1 MNKHFYL
8 KHEIMSFND
17 SRIQN
22 MISREGGKAY
32 GTYWYILEKLS
43 FLPDMEADMKYLK
56 PFATRNFTY
65 PYMMKIVMDF
75 QLFTIVGDHFS
86 PVQLN
91 TKYVEGPQKKEE
103 DVEVKPTKNTAK
115 NSGQNGKKYPDNDVK
130 SGKNDGISTKNRQA
144 MDKNRDENESEINCN
159 SQNNSFLSDNSI
171 QHKENIRDIITTA
184 AKEKEISAA
193 AVDRNDTSVPA
204 DTGVST
210 NASVSPFSGGS
221 ALHAIRPWQELVD
234 GLCLESSWAEI
245 ACMKSGYGGLLSRY
259 FKEAIGFFKQHIL
272 LYDKGPS
279 LLNSSDV
286 HQYFANFTVPG
297 SRTSAFLHAEL
308 LKLEA
313 AEQSHSLDPYRFEK
327 RIGGQR
333 TYMGCPIPDE
343 APPRPEDNAIW
354 NDRTKQWILPRLRSK
369 AAS

>member
-8 KHEIMSFND
+8 KHEIMAFND
-17 SRIQN
+17 PRVQN
-22 MISREGGKAY
+22 MLRQEGGKAY
-32 GTYWYILEKLS
+32 GAYWYIMEKLS
-43 FLPDMEADMKYLK
+43 LLPDMEAELKYLK

-65 PYMMKIVMDF
+65 PYMMKIVTNF
-75 QLFTIVGDHFS
+75 GLFTVTDSCFS

-91 TKYVEGPQKKEE
+91 TKCVAEPQKVEE
-103 DVEVKPTKNTAK
+103 NTAE

-130 SGKNDGISTKNRQA
+130 PGKNAGFSTKNRQT
-144 MDKNRDENESEINCN
+144 MDKKRDGNESEMNCN
-159 SQNNSFLSDNSI
+159 TPNISGLSNENL
-171 QHKENIRDIITTA
+171 QQKENIRDIITTA

-193 AVDRNDTSVPA
+193 AIDRN
-204 DTGVST
+204 
-210 NASVSPFSGGS
+210 
-221 ALHAIRPWQELVD
+221 
-234 GLCLESSWAEI
+234 
-245 ACMKSGYGGLLSRY
+245 
-259 FKEAIGFFKQHIL
+259 
-272 LYDKGPS
+272 
-279 LLNSSDV
+279 NSSDV
-286 HQYFANFTVPG
+286 HQYFANFTAPG

>member
-8 KHEIMSFND
+8 KHEIMAFND
-17 SRIQN
+17 PRVQN
-22 MISREGGKAY
+22 MLRQEGGKAY
-32 GTYWYILEKLS
+32 GAYWYIMEKLS
-43 FLPDMEADMKYLK
+43 LLPDMEADLKYLK

-65 PYMMKIVMDF
+65 PYMMKIVTKF
-75 QLFTIVGDHFS
+75 GLFTVTDSCFS

-91 TKYVEGPQKKEE
+91 TKCVAEPQKVEE
-103 DVEVKPTKNTAK
+103 NTAE

-130 SGKNDGISTKNRQA
+130 PGKNAGFSTKNRQT
-144 MDKNRDENESEINCN
+144 MNKKRDENESEINCN
-159 SQNNSFLSDNSI
+159 TPNISDLSNENL
-171 QHKENIRDIITTA
+171 QQKENIRDIITTA

-193 AVDRNDTSVPA
+193 AIDRN
-204 DTGVST
+204 
-210 NASVSPFSGGS
+210 
-221 ALHAIRPWQELVD
+221 
-234 GLCLESSWAEI
+234 
-245 ACMKSGYGGLLSRY
+245 
-259 FKEAIGFFKQHIL
+259 
-272 LYDKGPS
+272 
-279 LLNSSDV
+279 NSSDV
-286 HQYFANFTVPG
+286 HQYFANFTAPG

-327 RIGGQR
+327 RIGEQR

>member
-8 KHEIMSFND
+8 KHEIMAFND
-17 SRIQN
+17 PRVQN
-22 MISREGGKAY
+22 MLRQEGGKAY
-32 GTYWYILEKLS
+32 GAYWYIMEKLS
-43 FLPDMEADMKYLK
+43 LLPDMEADLKYLK

-65 PYMMKIVMDF
+65 PYMMKIVTNF
-75 QLFTIVGDHFS
+75 GLFTVTDSCFS

-91 TKYVEGPQKKEE
+91 TKCVAEPQKAEE
-103 DVEVKPTKNTAK
+103 NTAE

-130 SGKNDGISTKNRQA
+130 PGKNAGFSTKNRQT
-144 MDKNRDENESEINCN
+144 MNKKRDENESEINCN
-159 SQNNSFLSDNSI
+159 TPNISDLSNENL
-171 QHKENIRDIITTA
+171 QQKENIRDIITTA

-193 AVDRNDTSVPA
+193 AIDRN
-204 DTGVST
+204 
-210 NASVSPFSGGS
+210 
-221 ALHAIRPWQELVD
+221 
-234 GLCLESSWAEI
+234 
-245 ACMKSGYGGLLSRY
+245 
-259 FKEAIGFFKQHIL
+259 
-272 LYDKGPS
+272 
-279 LLNSSDV
+279 NSSDV
-286 HQYFANFTVPG
+286 HQYFANFTAPG

-327 RIGGQR
+327 RIGEQR

>member
-8 KHEIMSFND
+8 KHEIMAFND
-17 SRIQN
+17 PRIQN
-22 MISREGGKAY
+22 MLRQEGGKAY
-32 GTYWYILEKLS
+32 GAYWYIMEKLS
-43 FLPDMEADMKYLK
+43 LLPDMEADLKYLK

-65 PYMMKIVMDF
+65 PYMMKIVTKF
-75 QLFTIVGDHFS
+75 GLFTVTDSCFS

-91 TKYVEGPQKKEE
+91 TKCVAEPQKVEG
-103 DVEVKPTKNTAK
+103 NTAE

-130 SGKNDGISTKNRQA
+130 PGKNAGFSTKNRQT
-144 MDKNRDENESEINCN
+144 MDKNRDGNESEINRN
-159 SQNNSFLSDNSI
+159 TLNISDLSNENL
-171 QHKENIRDIITTA
+171 QQKENIRDIITTA

-193 AVDRNDTSVPA
+193 AIDRN
-204 DTGVST
+204 
-210 NASVSPFSGGS
+210 
-221 ALHAIRPWQELVD
+221 
-234 GLCLESSWAEI
+234 
-245 ACMKSGYGGLLSRY
+245 
-259 FKEAIGFFKQHIL
+259 
-272 LYDKGPS
+272 
-279 LLNSSDV
+279 NSSDV
-286 HQYFANFTVPG
+286 HQYFANFTAPG

>member
-184 AKEKEISAA
+184 AKEKEISAVAVTVNHSDIYVA
-193 AVDRNDTSVPA
+193 ANTVIF
-204 DTGVST
+204 
-210 NASVSPFSGGS
+210 PFSGS
-221 ALHAIRPWQELVD
+221 SFFPAI
-234 GLCLESSWAEI
+234 CLRDR
-245 ACMKSGYGGLLSRY
+245 KS
-259 FKEAIGFFKQHIL
+259 
-272 LYDKGPS
+272 
-279 LLNSSDV
+279 V
-286 HQYFANFTVPG
+286 V
-297 SRTSAFLHAEL
+297 
-308 LKLEA
+308 
-313 AEQSHSLDPYRFEK
+313 
-327 RIGGQR
+327 
-333 TYMGCPIPDE
+333 
-343 APPRPEDNAIW
+343 
-354 NDRTKQWILPRLRSK
+354 
-369 AAS
+369 

>member
-8 KHEIMSFND
+8 KHEIMAFND
-17 SRIQN
+17 PRIQN
-22 MISREGGKAY
+22 MLRQEGGKAY
-32 GTYWYILEKLS
+32 GAYWYIMEKLS
-43 FLPDMEADMKYLK
+43 LLPDMEAELKYLK

-65 PYMMKIVMDF
+65 PYMMKIVMNF
-75 QLFTIVGDHFS
+75 GLFTVTDSCFS

-91 TKYVEGPQKKEE
+91 TKCVAEPQKVEG
-103 DVEVKPTKNTAK
+103 NTAE

-130 SGKNDGISTKNRQA
+130 PGKNAGFSTKNRQT
-144 MDKNRDENESEINCN
+144 MDKKRDGNESEMNCN
-159 SQNNSFLSDNSI
+159 TPNISGLSNENL
-171 QHKENIRDIITTA
+171 QQKENIRDIITTA

-193 AVDRNDTSVPA
+193 AIDRN
-204 DTGVST
+204 
-210 NASVSPFSGGS
+210 
-221 ALHAIRPWQELVD
+221 
-234 GLCLESSWAEI
+234 
-245 ACMKSGYGGLLSRY
+245 
-259 FKEAIGFFKQHIL
+259 
-272 LYDKGPS
+272 
-279 LLNSSDV
+279 NSSDV
-286 HQYFANFTVPG
+286 HQYFANFTAPG

>member
-17 SRIQN
+17 PRIQN

-65 PYMMKIVMDF
+65 PYMMKIVTDF

-91 TKYVEGPQKKEE
+91 TKYVEEPQKKEE

-130 SGKNDGISTKNRQA
+130 SGKNDGFSTKNRQT
-144 MDKNRDENESEINCN
+144 MDKNRDGNESGAICN
-159 SQNNSFLSDNSI
+159 SQNNSDLSEKSM

-184 AKEKEISAA
+184 AKEKEISAVA
-193 AVDRNDTSVPA
+193 ATVNHSGIYVAA
-204 DTGVST
+204 DT
-210 NASVSPFSGGS
+210 AIFPFSGS
-221 ALHAIRPWQELVD
+221 SFFPAICLRQPSCELPYRQR
-234 GLCLESSWAEI
+234 GAS
-245 ACMKSGYGGLLSRY
+245 
-259 FKEAIGFFKQHIL
+259 
-272 LYDKGPS
+272 P
-279 LLNSSDV
+279 
-286 HQYFANFTVPG
+286 PG
-297 SRTSAFLHAEL
+297 RQCYL
-308 LKLEA
+308 
-313 AEQSHSLDPYRFEK
+313 EQSH
-327 RIGGQR
+327 
-333 TYMGCPIPDE
+333 E
-343 APPRPEDNAIW
+343 AMDSSPTSGKTASRDGEIRPVMRRNPPREMGQPCFVG
-354 NDRTKQWILPRLRSK
+354 R
-369 AAS
+369 

>member
-8 KHEIMSFND
+8 KHEIMAFND
-17 SRIQN
+17 PRIQN
-22 MISREGGKAY
+22 MLRQEGGKAY
-32 GTYWYILEKLS
+32 GAYWYIMEKLS
-43 FLPDMEADMKYLK
+43 LLPDMEAELKYLK

-65 PYMMKIVMDF
+65 PYMMKIVTNF
-75 QLFTIVGDHFS
+75 GLFTVTDSCFS

-91 TKYVEGPQKKEE
+91 TKCVAEPQKAEE
-103 DVEVKPTKNTAK
+103 NTAE

-130 SGKNDGISTKNRQA
+130 PGKNAGFSTKNRQT
-144 MDKNRDENESEINCN
+144 MDKKRDGNESEMNCN
-159 SQNNSFLSDNSI
+159 TPNISGLSNENL
-171 QHKENIRDIITTA
+171 QQKENIRDIITTA

-193 AVDRNDTSVPA
+193 AIDRN
-204 DTGVST
+204 
-210 NASVSPFSGGS
+210 
-221 ALHAIRPWQELVD
+221 
-234 GLCLESSWAEI
+234 
-245 ACMKSGYGGLLSRY
+245 
-259 FKEAIGFFKQHIL
+259 
-272 LYDKGPS
+272 
-279 LLNSSDV
+279 NSSDV
-286 HQYFANFTVPG
+286 HQYFANFTAPG

>member
-8 KHEIMSFND
+8 KHEIMAFND
-17 SRIQN
+17 PRVQN
-22 MISREGGKAY
+22 MLRQEGGKAY
-32 GTYWYILEKLS
+32 GAYWYIMEKLS
-43 FLPDMEADMKYLK
+43 LLPDMEADLKYLK

-65 PYMMKIVMDF
+65 PYMMKIVTKF
-75 QLFTIVGDHFS
+75 GLFTVTDSCFS

-91 TKYVEGPQKKEE
+91 TKCVAEPQKVEE
-103 DVEVKPTKNTAK
+103 NTAE

-130 SGKNDGISTKNRQA
+130 PGKNAGFSTKNRQT
-144 MDKNRDENESEINCN
+144 MNKKRDENESEINCN
-159 SQNNSFLSDNSI
+159 TPNISDLSNENL
-171 QHKENIRDIITTA
+171 QQKENIRDIITTA

-193 AVDRNDTSVPA
+193 AIDRN
-204 DTGVST
+204 
-210 NASVSPFSGGS
+210 
-221 ALHAIRPWQELVD
+221 
-234 GLCLESSWAEI
+234 
-245 ACMKSGYGGLLSRY
+245 
-259 FKEAIGFFKQHIL
+259 
-272 LYDKGPS
+272 
-279 LLNSSDV
+279 NSSDV
-286 HQYFANFTVPG
+286 HQYFANFTAPG

>member
-8 KHEIMSFND
+8 KHEIMAFND
-17 SRIQN
+17 PRVQN
-22 MISREGGKAY
+22 MLRQEGGKAY
-32 GTYWYILEKLS
+32 GAYWYIMEKLS
-43 FLPDMEADMKYLK
+43 LLPDMEAELKYLK

-65 PYMMKIVMDF
+65 PYMMKIVTNF
-75 QLFTIVGDHFS
+75 GLFTVTDSCFS

-91 TKYVEGPQKKEE
+91 TKCVAEPQKVEE
-103 DVEVKPTKNTAK
+103 NTAE

-130 SGKNDGISTKNRQA
+130 PGKNAGFSTKNRQT
-144 MDKNRDENESEINCN
+144 MNKKRDENESEINCN
-159 SQNNSFLSDNSI
+159 TPNISDLSNENL
-171 QHKENIRDIITTA
+171 QQKENIRDIITTA

-193 AVDRNDTSVPA
+193 AIDRN
-204 DTGVST
+204 
-210 NASVSPFSGGS
+210 
-221 ALHAIRPWQELVD
+221 
-234 GLCLESSWAEI
+234 
-245 ACMKSGYGGLLSRY
+245 
-259 FKEAIGFFKQHIL
+259 
-272 LYDKGPS
+272 
-279 LLNSSDV
+279 NSSDV
-286 HQYFANFTVPG
+286 HQYFANFTAPG

-327 RIGGQR
+327 RIGEQR

>member
-17 SRIQN
+17 PRIQN

-65 PYMMKIVMDF
+65 PYMMKIVTDF

-91 TKYVEGPQKKEE
+91 TKYVEEPQKKEE

-130 SGKNDGISTKNRQA
+130 SGKNDGFSTKNRQT
-144 MDKNRDENESEINCN
+144 MDKNRDGNESEINCN
-159 SQNNSFLSDNSI
+159 TPNISDLSNENL

-184 AKEKEISAA
+184 AKEKEISAVA
-193 AVDRNDTSVPA
+193 ATVNHSGIYVAA
-204 DTGVST
+204 DTDIF
-210 NASVSPFSGGS
+210 PFSGS
-221 ALHAIRPWQELVD
+221 SFFPAICLRQPSCELPYRQR
-234 GLCLESSWAEI
+234 GAS
-245 ACMKSGYGGLLSRY
+245 
-259 FKEAIGFFKQHIL
+259 
-272 LYDKGPS
+272 P
-279 LLNSSDV
+279 
-286 HQYFANFTVPG
+286 PG
-297 SRTSAFLHAEL
+297 RQCYL
-308 LKLEA
+308 
-313 AEQSHSLDPYRFEK
+313 EQSH
-327 RIGGQR
+327 
-333 TYMGCPIPDE
+333 E
-343 APPRPEDNAIW
+343 AMDSSPTSGKTASRDGEIRPVMRRNPPREMGQSCFVG
-354 NDRTKQWILPRLRSK
+354 R
-369 AAS
+369 

>member
-8 KHEIMSFND
+8 KHEIMAFND
-17 SRIQN
+17 PRIQN
-22 MISREGGKAY
+22 MLRQEGGKAY
-32 GTYWYILEKLS
+32 GAYWYIMEKLS
-43 FLPDMEADMKYLK
+43 LLPDMEAELKYLK

-65 PYMMKIVMDF
+65 PYMMKIVTKF
-75 QLFTIVGDHFS
+75 GLFTVTDSCFS

-91 TKYVEGPQKKEE
+91 TKCVAEPQKVEE
-103 DVEVKPTKNTAK
+103 NTAE

-130 SGKNDGISTKNRQA
+130 PGKNAGFSTKNRQT
-144 MDKNRDENESEINCN
+144 MDKKRDGNESEMNCN
-159 SQNNSFLSDNSI
+159 TPNISGLSNENL
-171 QHKENIRDIITTA
+171 QQKENIRDIITTA

-193 AVDRNDTSVPA
+193 AIDRN
-204 DTGVST
+204 
-210 NASVSPFSGGS
+210 
-221 ALHAIRPWQELVD
+221 
-234 GLCLESSWAEI
+234 
-245 ACMKSGYGGLLSRY
+245 
-259 FKEAIGFFKQHIL
+259 
-272 LYDKGPS
+272 
-279 LLNSSDV
+279 NSSDV
-286 HQYFANFTVPG
+286 HQYFANFTAPG

>member
-65 PYMMKIVMDF
+65 PYMMKIVTDF

-91 TKYVEGPQKKEE
+91 TKYVEEPQKKEE

-130 SGKNDGISTKNRQA
+130 SGKNDGFSTKNRQT
-144 MDKNRDENESEINCN
+144 MDKNRDGNESGVNCN
-159 SQNNSFLSDNSI
+159 SQNNSGLFYNSI

-184 AKEKEISAA
+184 AKEKEISAVA
-193 AVDRNDTSVPA
+193 ATVSHSGIYVAA
-204 DTGVST
+204 DT
-210 NASVSPFSGGS
+210 AIFPFSGS
-221 ALHAIRPWQELVD
+221 SFFPAICLRQPSCELPYRQR
-234 GLCLESSWAEI
+234 GAS
-245 ACMKSGYGGLLSRY
+245 
-259 FKEAIGFFKQHIL
+259 
-272 LYDKGPS
+272 P
-279 LLNSSDV
+279 
-286 HQYFANFTVPG
+286 PG
-297 SRTSAFLHAEL
+297 RQCYL
-308 LKLEA
+308 
-313 AEQSHSLDPYRFEK
+313 EQSH
-327 RIGGQR
+327 
-333 TYMGCPIPDE
+333 E
-343 APPRPEDNAIW
+343 AMDSSPTSGKTASRDGEIRPVMRRNPPREMGQSCFVG
-354 NDRTKQWILPRLRSK
+354 R
-369 AAS
+369 

>member
-8 KHEIMSFND
+8 KHEIMAFND
-17 SRIQN
+17 PRIQN
-22 MISREGGKAY
+22 MLRQEGGKAY
-32 GTYWYILEKLS
+32 GAYWYIMEKLS
-43 FLPDMEADMKYLK
+43 LLPDMEAELKYLK

-65 PYMMKIVMDF
+65 PYMMKIVTKF
-75 QLFTIVGDHFS
+75 GLFTVTDSCFS

-91 TKYVEGPQKKEE
+91 TKCVAELQKAEE
-103 DVEVKPTKNTAK
+103 NTAE

-130 SGKNDGISTKNRQA
+130 PGKNAGFSTKNRQT
-144 MDKNRDENESEINCN
+144 MDKNRDGNESEINCN
-159 SQNNSFLSDNSI
+159 TPNISGLSNEYL
-171 QHKENIRDIITTA
+171 QQKENIRDIITTA

-193 AVDRNDTSVPA
+193 AIDRN
-204 DTGVST
+204 
-210 NASVSPFSGGS
+210 
-221 ALHAIRPWQELVD
+221 
-234 GLCLESSWAEI
+234 
-245 ACMKSGYGGLLSRY
+245 
-259 FKEAIGFFKQHIL
+259 
-272 LYDKGPS
+272 
-279 LLNSSDV
+279 NSSDV
-286 HQYFANFTVPG
+286 HQYFANFTAPG